1 MTEHPIKVKSSANLD
16 KLFTE
21 CAQLYYSGQTKSGL
35 DLAANGVAH
44 ARALGDKPA
53 LRKMLTAYG
62 IFQSD
67 LHNLP
72 GAFQT
77 FSEAL
82 DLGLELSEPQYV
94 SSVWQNISSALAYA
108 ELPELS
114 ISAARV
120 AGRYAEQIS
129 VSEGRRISCAAALSN
144 IAYGCLFSRQYGL
157 GLRSAKLACD
167 LLRCPDDAAPS
178 ECDKIIAQA
187 ALTRSYQ
194 ARLLLRVNM
203 LEAAA
208 KCVGDAEDLLQGAPS
223 TNRVLLVVQMTRAL
237 LDTYSGNFSH
247 GVSRLAEFVTSTA
260 SQNPVLIADAL
271 RDLVEAHTSAKFAKP
286 AAEYLR
292 QLGKHM
298 QRVRSE
304 DTLFHHNR
312 HTGWLASISKG
323 GSALRTRVE
332 TGHRSRPGM
341 PRRQRELSNERSEV
355 LEDLCSAAELHD
367 DPSGMHPFRVA
378 ELARALA
385 LRIGL
390 GEAEANSI
398 AQAAKLHD
406 VGKVGVPPTILRK
419 PTSLD
424 PAETEIMRSHTVAG
438 AELLAS
444 AEVDGFG
451 ITVAVAR
458 HHHEWWSGT
467 GYPDGLA
474 RNQIPLAARITSL
487 AESFDA
493 MTHDRAYRPRLSVTS
508 TLEVISDR
516 AGHQFDPELAVTFC
530 SLVRDL
536 QSAHSELDAYLE
548 RGARSSR
555 FLRAKQRFADQIADL
570 AR

>member
-1 MTEHPIKVKSSANLD
+1 MTEHPVKAKSSGDLEL
-16 KLFTE
+16 LFIE
-21 CAQLYYSGQTKSGL
+21 CARLYYSGQTRTGL
-35 DLAANGVAH
+35 ELAANGVAG
-44 ARALGDKPA
+44 ARAIGDRAA

-72 GAFQT
+72 EAFQT

-82 DLGLELSEPQYV
+82 DLGLELGEPQYV

-129 VSEGRRISCAAALSN
+129 TSDGRRIPCAAALSN
-144 IAYGCLFSRQYGL
+144 IAYGCLFSRQYSL

-167 LLRCPDDAAPS
+167 LLRCPADFPPS
-178 ECDKIIAQA
+178 EGDKIIAQG
-187 ALTRSYQ
+187 ALARSYQ

-203 LEAAA
+203 HEAAA
-208 KCVGDAEDLLQGAPS
+208 KCVADAEDLLRHAPS
-223 TNRVLLVVQMTRAL
+223 TNRVSLVVQMTRAL
-237 LDTYSGNFSH
+237 LDTYSGNFAH
-247 GVSRLAEFVTSTA
+247 GVSRLTDFLTSTIT
-260 SQNPVLIADAL
+260 QNPVLIADAL
-271 RDLVEAHTSAKFAKP
+271 RDLVEAHTSAKLEKP

-292 QLGKHM
+292 QLGRHM
-298 QRVRSE
+298 QQIRSE
-304 DTLFHHNR
+304 HTLFHHHR
-312 HTGWLASISKG
+312 HTGWLASINKG
-323 GSALRTRVE
+323 GAGSSGRVE
-332 TGHRSRPGM
+332 TRPRVT
-341 PRRQRELSNERSEV
+341 RRQRAFSNERSEV

-367 DPSGMHPFRVA
+367 DSSGMHACRVA
-378 ELARALA
+378 ALARALA

-390 GEAEANSI
+390 GEMLANSI

-419 PTSLD
+419 PASLD
-424 PAETEIMRSHTVAG
+424 PAEMEIMRSHTVAG
-438 AELLAS
+438 ADLLAS
-444 AEVDGFG
+444 AEIDTSG
-451 ITVAVAR
+451 IAVAVAR
-458 HHHEWWSGT
+458 HHHEWWSGA

-474 RNQIPLAARITSL
+474 REEIPIAARITSL

-508 TLEVISDR
+508 ALEVISDR
-516 AGHQFDPELAVTFC
+516 AGRQFDPVLAMTFC

-536 QSAHSELDAYLE
+536 QATHRELDPYLE
-548 RGARSSR
+548 RGAKSSR
-555 FLRAKQRFADQIADL
+555 FLRAKQRFADQL
-570 AR
+570 AGLAS